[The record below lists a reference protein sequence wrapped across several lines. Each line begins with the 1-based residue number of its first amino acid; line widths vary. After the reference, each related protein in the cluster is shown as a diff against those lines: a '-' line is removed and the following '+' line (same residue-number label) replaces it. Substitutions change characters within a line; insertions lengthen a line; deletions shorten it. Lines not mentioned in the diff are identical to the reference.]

1 LVSKVYVDTVAVKK
15 IYVDSENTKQDIAIA
30 DKTNKSYVD
39 KIGLDLQADIN
50 GTKSALG
57 EVSVKLNEGLNKKL
71 SIHGGNSRT
80 VDFDMGNNRIENIA
94 PGSSNNDAVNYQQF
108 TTKANKNETLYLM
121 VQIKWLLI

>member
-1 LVSKVYVDTVAVKK
+1 
-15 IYVDSENTKQDIAIA
+15 
-30 DKTNKSYVD
+30 
-39 KIGLDLQADIN
+39 LDLQADIN

>member
-1 LVSKVYVDTVAVKK
+1 
-15 IYVDSENTKQDIAIA
+15 
-30 DKTNKSYVD
+30 
-39 KIGLDLQADIN
+39 
-50 GTKSALG
+50 
-57 EVSVKLNEGLNKKL
+57 LNEGLNKKL

-108 TTKANKNETLYLM
+108 TTKANKNETLHLM

>member
-50 GTKSALG
+50 GTKSALR
-57 EVSVKLNEGLNKKL
+57 EVSVN
-71 SIHGGNSRT
+71 
-80 VDFDMGNNRIENIA
+80 
-94 PGSSNNDAVNYQQF
+94 
-108 TTKANKNETLYLM
+108 
-121 VQIKWLLI
+121 